1 MNYLVVSARS
11 ISDFSIKLFD
21 NFYQAKSYAD
31 NITADGYNVSVS
43 VETTTL
49 YTDIDGEVKYAA
61 YNKEGLRDILKQISN
76 GIVFDNCKTLADEYS
91 AYLDACF
98 EYVTKRKPRWFD
110 VLMHTIQ
117 EVM

>member
-11 ISDFSIKLFD
+11 ISDFSIKLFN

-43 VETTTL
+43 IETTAL
-49 YTDIDGEVKYAA
+49 YTDINGEVKYAT
-61 YNKEGLRDILKQISN
+61 YNKDGIRDILNQISN
-76 GIVFDNCKTLADEYS
+76 SVVFDNCETPADEYS

-98 EYVTKRKPRWFD
+98 EYVEKRKPRWFD